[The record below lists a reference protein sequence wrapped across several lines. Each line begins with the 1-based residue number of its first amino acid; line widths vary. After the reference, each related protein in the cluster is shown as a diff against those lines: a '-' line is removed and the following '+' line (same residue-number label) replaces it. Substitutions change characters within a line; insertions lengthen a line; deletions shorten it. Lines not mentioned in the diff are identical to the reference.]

1 MTISAFIKHP
11 IVRYYLVHPI
21 VSLQNRLVVL
31 GLFLNRYVGQDS
43 SFTKKAP
50 KSNLKIDIVIP
61 VIEKDLETLPY
72 VIDSVRENI
81 RHQIG
86 NIFLISP
93 SSNKIEKVCKHKKCK
108 FIFEEDLIKISKKD
122 IPYKVNGVDRS
133 GWLYQQLLKWSADKI
148 PGIGDT
154 FLITDADTVYCR
166 PQVFEHNNKI
176 ILSVSHQLCHIPYFD
191 AIKKLTGKS
200 IKPIYNVTSHHS
212 LFELDKLSEIKKQI
226 EKHTR
231 KVWYRAIISLANT
244 TEGSCVSDYE
254 TYGQLVFNQYPK
266 KYLLE
271 HWLNLSLPY
280 GRRDDIRE
288 IMKKYS
294 YKYKTISFQSYKT

>member
-1 MTISAFIKHP
+1 MTISEFIKHP

-21 VSLQNRLVVL
+21 ILFQNRLVVL
-31 GLFLNRYVGQDS
+31 RLSLNRYVGQDS
-43 SFTKKAP
+43 SFTKNAP

-81 RHQIG
+81 RHPIG

-148 PGIGDT
+148 PGIGDA

-176 ILSVSHQLCHIPYFD
+176 ILSVSHQFCHIPYFD

-212 LFELDKLSEIKKQI
+212 LFELEKLSEIKKQI
-226 EKHTR
+226 EKHTG
-231 KVWYRAIISLANT
+231 KVWYRAIISLANS

-254 TYGQLVFNQYPK
+254 TYGQLVYILYPK
-266 KYLLE
+266 DYLLE
-271 HWLNLSLPY
+271 HWFNGS
-280 GRRDDIRE
+280 I
-288 IMKKYS
+288 S
-294 YKYKTISFQSYKT
+294 YKKRSEVGKLVKIYTDRYKSLSFHTYNK